1 MHARLAVLFFILNT
15 LAMGADAAPTASAPA
30 ASSSSAVAAPAPA
43 ASSASASAPAAA
55 AAASATGA
63 RRGGGRGGA
72 PMSDADKAE
81 IAKLFDLP
89 DFKSDSGEG
98 DFQIKPPYANAPEQT
113 PRDNVPKGK
122 VTHFTMAAADSKY
135 YPNTGLRGET
145 PTRDVWVYVPSQY
158 VPGTPAPFIVTHD
171 AMGGRN
177 DSQQLP
183 TILDN
188 LIADKRVPVMVAIMV
203 NHGGGDGPG
212 SERGLE
218 YDTVSGKYA
227 EFIENE
233 VLPRVTKE
241 TGVTLTK
248 DPNARATMGGSSG
261 GAVAFS
267 MAWFHPE
274 LYHRVITYSGTYVI
288 QAPAPDYPHGA
299 WEYPEH
305 LVPNNPAKPL
315 RIWMEVAQNDNS
327 STAPSS
333 GFHNWVIANIR
344 MAAALKAKG
353 YHYQF
358 VFAQGAGHVDTKV
371 VGQTMAHAIEWA
383 WKDYNPAAATANP

>member
-1 MHARLAVLFFILNT
+1 MNIRYSVLF
-15 LAMGADAAPTASAPA
+15 LALAPLSLGADAAPAASAPA
-30 ASSSSAVAAPAPA
+30 ASSAPAM
-43 ASSASASAPAAA
+43 APAAA
-55 AAASATGA
+55 SGSAQAPNGSGTGG
-63 RRGGGRGGA
+63 RRGGAGARGGARGGA

-81 IAKLFDLP
+81 IAKLSDLP
-89 DFKSDSGEG
+89 VFQSDSGDG
-98 DFQIKPPYANAPEQT
+98 DFLIKPPYANAPEQKAK
-113 PRDNVPKGK
+113 DGVPKGK

-145 PTRDVWVYVPSQY
+145 ATRDVWVYVPSQY

-177 DSQQLP
+177 NSQQLP

-188 LIADKRVPVMVAIMV
+188 MIADKRLPAMIAIMV

-233 VLPRVTKE
+233 VLPRVEKDL
-241 TGVTLTK
+241 GVTLTK
-248 DPNARATMGGSSG
+248 DPDGRATMGGSSG

-274 LYHRVITYSGTYVI
+274 LYHRIITYSGTYVM
-288 QAPAPDYPHGA
+288 QAPTAEYPHGA

-315 RIWMEVAQNDNS
+315 RIWMEVGQNDNT
-327 STAPSS
+327 STGPSS
-333 GFHNWVIANIR
+333 GFHNWVIANER

-358 VFAQGAGHVDTKV
+358 IYALGAGHVDGKV
-371 VGQTMAHAIEWA
+371 VGQTMAEALEWT
-383 WKDYNPAAATANP
+383 WKDYKPVTK

>member
-1 MHARLAVLFFILNT
+1 M
-15 LAMGADAAPTASAPA
+15 
-30 ASSSSAVAAPAPA
+30 
-43 ASSASASAPAAA
+43 APAAA
-55 AAASATGA
+55 SGSAQAPNGSGTGG
-63 RRGGGRGGA
+63 RRGGAGARGGARGGA

-81 IAKLFDLP
+81 IAKLSDLP
-89 DFKSDSGEG
+89 VFQSDSGDG
-98 DFQIKPPYANAPEQT
+98 DFLIKPPYANAPEQKAK
-113 PRDNVPKGK
+113 DGVPKGK

-145 PTRDVWVYVPSQY
+145 ATRDVWVYVPSQY

-177 DSQQLP
+177 NSQQLP

-188 LIADKRVPVMVAIMV
+188 MIADKRLPAMIAIMV

-233 VLPRVTKE
+233 VLPRVEKDL
-241 TGVTLTK
+241 GVTLTK
-248 DPNARATMGGSSG
+248 DPDGRATMGGSSG

-274 LYHRVITYSGTYVI
+274 LYHRIITYSGTYVM
-288 QAPAPDYPHGA
+288 QAPTAEYPHGA

-315 RIWMEVAQNDNS
+315 RIWMEVGQNDNT
-327 STAPSS
+327 STGPSS
-333 GFHNWVIANIR
+333 GFHNWVIANER

-358 VFAQGAGHVDTKV
+358 IYALGAGHVDGKV
-371 VGQTMAHAIEWA
+371 VGQTMAEALEWT
-383 WKDYNPAAATANP
+383 WKDYKPVTK